1 MLVNQN
7 NQTERRGGKR
17 AKAGRPRGAKS
28 RINTGVLEVVNAIF
42 NRNDPIETAN
52 RLMSCDDPKVV
63 FGVWKVCMEF
73 MYGKP
78 AQQIEITGEVNHS
91 LTEGDREAA
100 QKVIQRLLPAKP
112 AIEVEGEVIQ

>member
-1 MLVNQN
+1 MLSNQN

-17 AKAGRPRGAKS
+17 PGSGRKRGAKN
-28 RINTGVLEVVNAIF
+28 RINAGVLEVVNAIF
-42 NRNDPIETAN
+42 NRNDPIQTAN

-78 AQQIEITGEVNHS
+78 AQQIEITGEINHS
-91 LTEGDREAA
+91 LTDSDREAA
-100 QKVIQRLLPAKP
+100 KNVIQRLLPAKP
-112 AIEVEGEVIQ
+112 AIEVDAKEIN

>member
-1 MLVNQN
+1 MNIQPQSN
-7 NQTERRGGKR
+7 KPRGGKR
-17 AKAGRPRGAKS
+17 PGAGRKRGAKN
-28 RINTGVLEVVNAIF
+28 RINAGVLEVVNAIF
-42 NRNDPIETAN
+42 NRNDPIATAN

-91 LTEGDREAA
+91 LTDGDREAA